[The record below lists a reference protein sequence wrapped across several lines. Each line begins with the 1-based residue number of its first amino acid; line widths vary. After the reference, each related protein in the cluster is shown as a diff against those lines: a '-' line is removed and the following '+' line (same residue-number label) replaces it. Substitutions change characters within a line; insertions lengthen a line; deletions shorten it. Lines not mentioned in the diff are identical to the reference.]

1 MKQNEF
7 DGYLGNLVQEAKR
20 LNPLEGEPGKAWF
33 QGAVMGLL
41 SCDKKSAFTSEQV
54 VQIIKTVLDYEKD
67 PGNEGSQRV

>member
-20 LNPLEGEPGKAWF
+20 LNPVEGKFEKAGF

-41 SCDKKSAFTSEQV
+41 ACDKESAFTSEQV
-54 VQIIKTVLDYEKD
+54 VQIIKTVLDYEKA
-67 PGNEGSQRV
+67 PGNKGSQGA